1 MLWDPKKDKVNGL
14 EYTLDHLIS
23 WLETMP
29 PEETYSYSNSEWCA
43 LCQFLKSQGHPH
55 PIVNTFRWGR
65 FSPETEESLPL
76 HFDWISSGD
85 GSGHSWSYGA
95 MLERA
100 KVVRDNK

>member
-29 PEETYSYSNSEWCA
+29 PEETYSYSNSERCA
-43 LCQFLKSQGHPH
+43 LCQFLKSQGYPH
-55 PIVNTFRWGR
+55 PIVNAVRWGR
-65 FSPETEESLPL
+65 FSETEESLPP
-76 HFDWISSGD
+76 HFDWISRGAS
-85 GSGHSWSYGA
+85 HSRSYGA

-100 KVVRDNK
+100 KAIRDKE